1 MTSEAQAIA
10 PAGLRAGRAGLI
22 EWLPVLVGLLVLY
35 VPTFYGLAGTMW
47 QQEDHAHGPIILL
60 VMLWLVWDKRQAF
73 AALSVESVTSS
84 ATVTGFS
91 LLVLGV
97 LVYAVG
103 RSQDI
108 IMLEVGS
115 LAPVLAGALLAAR
128 GWPGL
133 RAFWFPLL
141 FIVFLVPL
149 PGFLIDAM
157 TVPLKQNVSA
167 IAEQIL
173 YALGYPVARSGV
185 VINIAQY
192 QLLVA
197 DACSGLNSM
206 FSLPAIGLIYLYL
219 MRYKSWLHNG
229 LILASILPIAFFANI
244 ARVILLIL
252 ITYYF
257 GDEVAQGVAHGSAGI
272 LLFVTA
278 MLMLIG
284 LDGILRLVAR
294 TLKPRQARQA

>member
-1 MTSEAQAIA
+1 MNTDARAI
-10 PAGLRAGRAGLI
+10 GRAGLHLRSAVAT
-22 EWLPVLVGLLVLY
+22 EWLPVLVALLVLY
-35 VPTFYGLAGTMW
+35 VPTFYNLAGTLW
-47 QQEDHAHGPIILL
+47 QQDEHAHGPIILL
-60 VMLWLVWDKRQAF
+60 VILWLIWDKRQVLGSL
-73 AALSVESVTSS
+73 AAESVSRS
-84 ATVTGFS
+84 ASVTGFS
-91 LLVLGV
+91 LLVIGV
-97 LVYAVG
+97 LFYAVG

-108 IMLEVGS
+108 LMLEVGS
-115 LAPVLAGALLAAR
+115 LAPVLAGAMLAAR
-128 GWPGL
+128 GWAGL

-149 PGFLIDAM
+149 PGVLIDAM
-157 TVPLKQNVSA
+157 TVPLKQNVSQ
-167 IAEQIL
+167 IAEQVL
-173 YALGYPVARSGV
+173 YALGYPVARTGV

-206 FSLPAIGLIYLYL
+206 FSLPAIGLLYLYL
-219 MRYKSWLHNG
+219 MRYKSWVHNG
-229 LILASILPIAFFANI
+229 LILASILPIAFCANI

-257 GDEVAQGVAHGSAGI
+257 GDAAAQGIAHGSAGI

-284 LDGILRLVAR
+284 FDAVLRSLSRVFNR
-294 TLKPRQARQA
+294 RRQA

>member
-1 MTSEAQAIA
+1 MSTDAHGIA
-10 PAGLRAGRAGLI
+10 HAGLRAGGAGVT
-22 EWLPVLVGLLVLY
+22 EWLPVLAGLLVLY
-35 VPTFYGLAGTMW
+35 APTFYGLAATLW

-60 VMLWLVWDKRQAF
+60 IMLWLAWDRRQALLS
-73 AALSVESVTSS
+73 LSVDSTSGS
-84 ATVTGFS
+84 ASVTGFS

-97 LVYAVG
+97 IFYAVG

-115 LAPVLAGALLAAR
+115 LAPILAGALLAAR

-141 FIVFLVPL
+141 FVVFLVPL
-149 PGFLIDAM
+149 PGFLVEAM
-157 TVPLKQNVSA
+157 TVPLKQNVSE
-167 IAEQIL
+167 IAEQVL

-229 LILASILPIAFFANI
+229 LILASILPIAFCANI

-257 GDEVAQGVAHGSAGI
+257 GDAAAQGITHGFAGI
-272 LLFVTA
+272 LLFVIA
-278 MLMLIG
+278 MLLLIG
-284 LDGILRLVAR
+284 FDGVLRTVAR
-294 TLKPRQARQA
+294 VSNRSRHA